1 MVNPKSFIDDFYENS
16 PFELLYENGASPDD
30 LKKLIIKTYQPY
42 FENHDRLSEY
52 SIDWLVSGWVNFSK
66 LKSNEWYL
74 ANFEKCLALFNSA
87 KIADEN
93 ECIEAIA
100 VWVPEINQ
108 AVTKFWS
115 FKNLSRDLE
124 ELDLLEFSE
133 ESFGLIGQF
142 LEGIIKSYLR
152 LTVHLGRIVRGKSTL
167 KADIIKLDLGGL
179 VDELI
184 STTNFPDLLQPPP
197 WNIRL
202 NQWRNIAYHHNSA
215 VDGDIVS
222 CWYGKEPN
230 INYVSLSREDTLSVL
245 KCVINIYNI
254 FKNVEII
261 FIFDN
266 LIEYQEA
273 CHKLGVTDIPI
284 RSEVSHLELFS
295 GISSQGF
302 KVLEFSSN
310 SDMSKLTLNDLIEGD
325 VKRRAIHSSQFLY
338 HLWLHTKSK
347 NVAIEY
353 RKISGAPYLIS
364 STTNSVCEKICDG
377 DEEISY
383 LADKVKFDL
392 LEQ

>member
-1 MVNPKSFIDDFYENS
+1 MVNQKIFIDEFYDNS
-16 PFELLYENGASPDD
+16 PFEMLYENELSPGD
-30 LKKLIIKTYQPY
+30 LKKLIIKTYEPY
-42 FENHDRLSEY
+42 FKNHDRLSEC

-66 LKSNEWYL
+66 LKSNEWCL
-74 ANFEKCLALFNSA
+74 VNFEKCLALFNSA
-87 KIADEN
+87 KTANKN
-93 ECIEAIA
+93 ECLEAIA

-115 FKNLSRDLE
+115 FKNLSRDLD

-133 ESFGLIGQF
+133 ETFGLIGQF

-152 LTVHLGRIVRGKSTL
+152 LTIHLGRIVRGKSTL

-197 WNIRL
+197 LNIRL
-202 NQWRNIAYHHNSA
+202 NQWRNIAYHHNTA
-215 VDGDIVS
+215 VEGDVVS

-230 INYVSLSREDTLSVL
+230 IKYVSLSREDTLSVL
-245 KCVINIYNI
+245 KCVINIFNT
-254 FKNVEII
+254 FKNVEIV

-273 CHKLGVTDIPI
+273 CKKHGVTDISI
-284 RSEVSHLELFS
+284 RTEVGQLELFS

-310 SDMSKLTLNDLIEGD
+310 GDMSKLTLNDLIEDD

-347 NVAIEY
+347 NVSIEY
-353 RKISGAPYLIS
+353 RTMSGVPYLIS
-364 STTNSVCEKICDG
+364 STINSVCEEIFDG
-377 DEEISY
+377 NEEISY